1 MANAALEAL
10 KKENSNSRAAQS
22 RREKMRGYEAMFVRK
37 GAGILTAATFGTLNR
52 LDVSVSVGWFP
63 WKLAVSALA
72 LAVEGTTGGKVQ
84 AAAAGIGEA
93 TNAIY
98 IERSISENTLI
109 VGQGAPSGYIAA
121 GSAAPEMDYPPAV
134 VPAEEDGGEV

>member
-1 MANAALEAL
+1 MANAALELL
-10 KKENSNSRAAQS
+10 KKEHAAARAAAT
-22 RREKMRGYEAMFVRK
+22 RREKMRGYEQMFVRK
-37 GAGILTAATFGTLNR
+37 GAGVLTAATFGTLNR

-72 LAVEGTTGGKVQ
+72 LAVEGTTSGKVQ
-84 AAAAGIGEA
+84 AAAAGVGEA

-109 VGQGAPSGYIAA
+109 VGAGEPTGYIAQGDGGA
-121 GSAAPEMDYPPAV
+121 TGYAPMAV
-134 VPAEEDGGEV
+134 PSSDGGEV

>member
-1 MANAALEAL
+1 MANAALELL
-10 KKENSNSRAAQS
+10 KREHAANRAAAT
-22 RREKMRGYEAMFVRK
+22 RREKMRGYESMFVRK

-72 LAVEGTTGGKVQ
+72 LAVEGTTSGKVQ
-84 AAAAGIGEA
+84 AAAAGVGEA

-98 IERSISENTLI
+98 IERAISENTLI
-109 VGQGAPSGYIAA
+109 VGEGPSGYIAQ
-121 GSAAPEMDYPPAV
+121 GEPAAMDYAPARA
-134 VPAEEDGGEV
+134 PADDGGEI